1 VQLGGIALQDA
12 SQGLEVQTWYL
23 DVNDSGDF
31 LLRADSVAQTLLF
44 TRPGTTWA
52 RLSFDQNM
60 FPIISFVQSGQ
71 PYYYWYDPLIPAF
84 QFVPMDVG
92 VTFPCVTMD
101 DKRALEIRLG
111 TNDVI
116 LAYLRGGSLY
126 YRQQRDRY
134 GVEYLL
140 APAPSYP
147 TPVLWKVGMTVQLR
161 LQFKLEDIS
170 STPPNL

>member
-23 DVNDSGDF
+23 NVDDSGDF

-71 PYYYWYDPLIPAF
+71 PYYYWYDPLSHAF
-84 QFVPMDVG
+84 QFVPMDAG

-140 APAPSYP
+140 APVPNYP
-147 TPVLWKVGMTVQLR
+147 TPVLWKVGMTVQFR
-161 LQFKLEDIS
+161 LQFQLEDIS